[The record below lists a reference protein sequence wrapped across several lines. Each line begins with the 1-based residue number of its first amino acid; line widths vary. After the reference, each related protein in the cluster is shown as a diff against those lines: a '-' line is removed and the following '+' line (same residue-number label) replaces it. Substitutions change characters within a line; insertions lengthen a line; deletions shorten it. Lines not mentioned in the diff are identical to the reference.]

1 MKILV
6 LVALAAAVS
15 ACASATAQP
24 ALPAAADP
32 HSPVP
37 PLRHVSVMNGTV
49 NYAPVQPRPWL
60 ESNTAVS
67 PGSSE

>member
-1 MKILV
+1 MKIL
-6 LVALAAAVS
+6 LLAALAAAVS

-37 PLRHVSVMNGTV
+37 PVRHVSVMSGTV

-60 ESNTAVS
+60 ESNIAVS
-67 PGSSE
+67 PESSE

>member
-1 MKILV
+1 MKILLV
-6 LVALAAAVS
+6 VALAAAVA

-24 ALPAAADP
+24 PLPAAANP
-32 HSPVP
+32 HSSVP

-49 NYAPVQPRPWL
+49 NYAPVQPKPWL

-67 PGSSE
+67 PESSE